1 MPFRDGWLP
10 VGILLVFVGFAAAEA
25 AISGV
30 GMVILAL
37 GGVAR
42 YWSRHL
48 FDRVTLRITASE
60 RRAFIGEPV
69 GIAVELENRKPL
81 PLPWYQWRVA
91 LAEAL
96 PAQDESV
103 AAIASPGLKWLV
115 RSGSLGWYQK
125 HDWSFTVR
133 PSERGFHQYG
143 PSRLRSADLLGA
155 FPRLLE
161 GDDVQHL
168 VVFPQVFPVE
178 ELGLPPDRPFGE
190 RKGGDRLFEDPLRFA
205 GLRDYRPGDPL
216 RRIDWKATAR
226 HGELQSRVYEPSATQ
241 QLYVLVNIDTMSH
254 AWEGYL
260 RDDLERTVSVAASLA
275 VWAAGARYA
284 VGLLA
289 NGAFPEADRP
299 IRLAPSRSR
308 DQLTRILEALAV
320 IQPLTLG
327 DLAGSIQRESGR
339 MPAGSTIVV
348 VASLIPQPLG
358 AAIARLHHEGHHVF
372 VAATSDRALDNLPEG
387 VPVRRVARPFDRAA
401 AASS

>member
-10 VGILLVFVGFAAAEA
+10 VGILLVFVGFGSGEA

-37 GGVAR
+37 GAVAR

-48 FDRVTLRITASE
+48 FDRLTLKVTASE

-69 GIAVELENRKPL
+69 VIAVELENKKPL

-91 LAEAL
+91 LGEAL
-96 PAQDESV
+96 PAQDETV
-103 AAIASPGLKWLV
+103 AAAASPGLKWLI
-115 RSGSLGWYQK
+115 RNGSLGWYQK
-125 HDWSFTVR
+125 HDWSFTVH
-133 PSERGFHQYG
+133 PTERGFHQFG
-143 PSRLRSADLLGA
+143 PSRLRSSDLLGA

-161 GDDVQHL
+161 GDDAQHL
-168 VVFPQVFPVE
+168 IVFPQVFPVE
-178 ELGLPPDRPFGE
+178 ELGLPADRPFGE
-190 RKGGDRLFEDPLRFA
+190 RKGGDRLFEDPLRIA

-226 HGELQSRVYEPSATQ
+226 NGELQSRVYEPSATQ
-241 QLYVLVNIDTMSH
+241 QLYVLVNIDTMQH

-289 NGAFPEADRP
+289 NGAFPDADRP

-308 DQLTRILEALAV
+308 EQLSRILEALAV

-358 AAIARLHHEGHHVF
+358 AAIARLRDEGHHIF
-372 VAATSDRALDNLPEG
+372 VAATSDRALDNVPPG
-387 VPVRRVARPFDRAA
+387 VPVRRVARPFDREVAA
-401 AASS
+401 TS

>member
-10 VGILLVFVGFAAAEA
+10 VGILLVFVGFGAGEA

-37 GGVAR
+37 GAVAR

-48 FDRVTLRITASE
+48 FDRLTLTITANE

-69 GIAVELENRKPL
+69 VIAVELENKKPL

-91 LAEAL
+91 LSEAL
-96 PAQDESV
+96 PARDETV
-103 AAIASPGLKWLV
+103 AAAASPGLKWLV
-115 RSGSLGWYQK
+115 RNGSLGWYQK
-125 HDWSFTVR
+125 HEWSFTVE
-133 PSERGFHQYG
+133 PTERGFHQFG
-143 PSRLRSADLLGA
+143 PSRLRSSDLLGA

-161 GDDVQHL
+161 GDDTQHL
-168 VVFPQVFPVE
+168 IVFPQVFPVE
-178 ELGLPPDRPFGE
+178 ELGLPADRPFGE
-190 RKGGDRLFEDPLRFA
+190 RKGGNRLFEDPLRIS

-226 HGELQSRVYEPSATQ
+226 NGELQSRVYEPSATQ
-241 QLYVLVNIDTMSH
+241 QLYIFVNIDTMQH

-289 NGAFPEADRP
+289 NGAFPDADRP

-308 DQLTRILEALAV
+308 EQLSRILEALAV

-327 DLAGSIQRESGR
+327 DLAGSIQRETGR

-358 AAIARLHHEGHHVF
+358 AAIARLRDEGHHIF
-372 VAATSDRALDNLPEG
+372 IAATSERALDNVPSG
-387 VPVRRVARPFDRAA
+387 VPVRRVARPFDREVAA
-401 AASS
+401 TR

>member
-10 VGILLVFVGFAAAEA
+10 VGILLVFVGFAAGEA
-25 AISGV
+25 AVSGV

-37 GGVAR
+37 GAVAR

-48 FDRVTLRITASE
+48 FDRLTLKVTATE

-69 GIAVELENRKPL
+69 GIAVELENKKPL
-81 PLPWYQWRVA
+81 PLPWYEWRVA
-91 LAEAL
+91 LGEAL
-96 PAQDESV
+96 PAQDETV
-103 AAIASPGLKWLV
+103 AAAASPGLKWLV
-115 RSGSLGWYQK
+115 RKGSLGWYQK
-125 HDWSFTVR
+125 HEWAFTVH
-133 PSERGFHQYG
+133 PTQRGFHQYG

-161 GDDVQHL
+161 GDDAQHL
-168 VVFPQVFPVE
+168 IVFPQVFPVE
-178 ELGLPPDRPFGE
+178 ELGLPADRPFGE
-190 RKGGDRLFEDPLRFA
+190 RKGGDRLFEDPLRIA

-226 HGELQSRVYEPSATQ
+226 NGELQSRVYEPSATQ
-241 QLYVLVNIDTMSH
+241 QLYVLVNIDTMTH

-260 RDDLERTVSVAASLA
+260 RDDLESTVSVAASLA

-289 NGAFPEADRP
+289 NGAFPDADRP

-308 DQLTRILEALAV
+308 EQLTRILEALAV
-320 IQPLTLG
+320 IQPLTMG

-358 AAIARLHHEGHHVF
+358 AAIARLRDEGHHVF
-372 VAATSDRALDNLPEG
+372 VAATSDRALDNLPTG
-387 VPVRRVARPFDRAA
+387 VPVRRVARPFDRIVTAPR
-401 AASS
+401 